1 MPRLHPSQ
9 SNILK
14 TFLLLWIAGLTL
26 VLANS
31 CKKEKG
37 VVPPFENETAE
48 IATNWADFTLTSIQ
62 RSYYKSPTYISR
74 CLGYMGV
81 TMYECVV
88 HADNKQKSLAGQL
101 NGLPSLPQ
109 PIANEDYYWPLVLHA
124 GQDTLF
130 RLLFPHPTDMPAHYY
145 RIIDSTTKNWE
156 QSLVANI
163 SGNIIDRSKKLG
175 WDIALAI
182 YNWSKTDGG
191 HEMFLKHWDMTFVF
205 PTGDSYWIPPVGGQ
219 TVSQWPLHPHW
230 GNNRRF
236 VPANSNLSVSA
247 IIPYSTDPASD
258 YHKIYKDVYTKNNIL
273 TQAEKDIAA
282 WWADDPSESYSPP
295 GHSYNLA
302 TIAIKKSRAGLVKA
316 AEAYARTGM
325 AVADAFINCWKT
337 KTTYFN
343 ERPSSYVRKNIDAT
357 WIQYWPEPPF
367 PAFPSGHSYQSAATA
382 MALTGLFGPNFSF
395 TDNTNEGQ
403 VRLTPI
409 FRKLEFTR
417 SFNNFWESAEEAAY
431 SRFLGGI
438 HTAQDN
444 QVGLSQGKIIGE
456 NVSAL
461 IWKK

>member
-1 MPRLHPSQ
+1 
-9 SNILK
+9 
-14 TFLLLWIAGLTL
+14 
-26 VLANS
+26 
-31 CKKEKG
+31 
-37 VVPPFENETAE
+37 
-48 IATNWADFTLTSIQ
+48 
-62 RSYYKSPTYISR
+62 
-74 CLGYMGV
+74 MGV
-81 TMYECVV
+81 AMYECVV
-88 HADNKQKSLAGQL
+88 HADDKQQSLVGQL
-101 NGLPSLPQ
+101 NGLTSLPQ
-109 PIANEDYYWPLVLHA
+109 PVTGEDYYWPLVLHA

-130 RLLFPHPTDMPAHYY
+130 RLLFPHPIDMSVAQY
-145 RIIDSTTKNWE
+145 RILDSTSKSWE
-156 QSLVANI
+156 QSLIAVIPSSVIN
-163 SGNIIDRSKKLG
+163 RSQKLG

-191 HEMFLKHWDMTFVF
+191 HNMFLQHWDMTYVF
-205 PTGDSYWIPPVGGQ
+205 PNGNSYWVPPIGGQ
-219 TVSQWPLHPHW
+219 TVSQYPLHPHW

-236 VPANSNLSVSA
+236 VPANSILPVPA
-247 IIPYSTDPASD
+247 IIPYSTIPTSD
-258 YHKIYKDVYTKNNIL
+258 YYKVYKDVYDKNKIL
-273 TQAEKDIAA
+273 TQEEIDIAA

-302 TIAIKKSRAGLVKA
+302 TLAIKKSNAGLVKA

-343 ERPSSYVRKNIDAT
+343 ERPSSFVRKNIDAS

-382 MALTGLFGPNFSF
+382 MALTGLFGPSFSF
-395 TDNTNEGQ
+395 IDNTNQGQ
-403 VRLTPI
+403 FRFTPVY
-409 FRKLEFTR
+409 RKLEFTR
-417 SFNNFWESAEEAAY
+417 SFSSFWATAEEAAY